1 MLDFELNPLNED
13 AVARLKKEIEQKG
26 NETTVHHERALVGLC
41 LLDPSTID
49 RVDIDLGSYHWI
61 DDACKS
67 LWPVIT
73 EMRRNDEPVGDIRN
87 VAVRVSSSLSAAE
100 IAKLTNDAG
109 MVGQDSYHVGFLND
123 TTDRSRLRRIASEIL
138 KRTEDRNDNPEAIRD
153 WIASQASVS
162 VSSRYRTKSASE
174 HIREIV
180 KQSTELKSKKTI
192 QTGIQTLDSVI
203 GGFRPGQLIIL
214 AARPS
219 VGKSALA
226 SQFAIEAAKE
236 KHRVL
241 FVSLEMTA
249 LETVARLL
257 AMELNFDT
265 QTILNGELASHQVN
279 AALKL
284 ADNYKS
290 IPLLIED
297 RRGMNIERLASII
310 RSTTAKEKLD
320 MVVIDYL
327 GLIVGDRK
335 KPRWESITEISNQLK
350 TLAQTEKVPIL
361 ALCQLNR
368 DSEGETPKLSH
379 LRDSG
384 SIEQDADIVLLL
396 HRDRFEIETELIIA
410 KNRNGAIGKL
420 KLEFNA
426 ERFEFRQSV
435 DEAWQP

>member
-1 MLDFELNPLNED
+1 ML
-13 AVARLKKEIEQKG
+13 G

-49 RVDIDLGSYHWI
+49 SVEIDLGAYSWI
-61 DDACKS
+61 DGGCKT

-73 EMRRNDEPVGDIRN
+73 EMRRNGEPVGDIRN
-87 VAVRVSSSLSAAE
+87 VAVRVSSILSAAE
-100 IAKLTNDAG
+100 IAKLVNDAG
-109 MVGQDSYHVGFLND
+109 MVGQDSYHVGFLNEI
-123 TTDRSRLRRIASEIL
+123 TDRSKLRRIASEIL
-138 KRTEDRNDNPEAIRD
+138 RRVEDQNDNPEALRD
-153 WIASQASVS
+153 WIASQAAVS
-162 VSSRYRTKSASE
+162 VSARSQTKSATE

-180 KQSTELKSKKTI
+180 KQSTEPKSRKAI
-192 QTGIQTLDSVI
+192 QTGIPILDNVI

-226 SQFAIEAAKE
+226 SQFAVEAAKE

-265 QTILNGELASHQVN
+265 QGILNGELASHQVK

-284 ADNYKS
+284 ADNYES

-327 GLIVGDRK
+327 GLIVGDRR
-335 KPRWESITEISNQLK
+335 KPRWESITEVSNQLK

-396 HRDRFEIETELIIA
+396 HRDRFETETELIIA
-410 KNRNGAIGKL
+410 KNRNGAVGKL
-420 KLEFNA
+420 QLEFNA

-435 DEAWQP
+435 GEAWQA

>member
-1 MLDFELNPLNED
+1 ML
-13 AVARLKKEIEQKG
+13 G
-26 NETTVHHERALVGLC
+26 SETTVHHERALVGMC
-41 LLDPSTID
+41 LLDPSVID
-49 RVDIDLGSYHWI
+49 SVEIDLGAYHWI
-61 DDACKS
+61 DGACKT

-73 EMRRNDEPVGDIRN
+73 EMRRNGEPVGDIRN
-87 VAVRVSSSLSAAE
+87 VAVRVSSSLPTVE
-100 IAKLTNDAG
+100 IAKIVNDAG
-109 MVGQDSYHVGFLND
+109 MVGQDSYHVGVLNEIA
-123 TTDRSRLRRIASEIL
+123 DRSKLRRIASEL
-138 KRTEDRNDNPEAIRD
+138 LRRVEDPNDSPEALRD
-153 WIASQASVS
+153 WMASQVSVS
-162 VSSRYRTKSASE
+162 VSARSRTKSASE

-180 KQSTELKSKKTI
+180 KQSTEPKSRKAI

-226 SQFAIEAAKE
+226 SQFAVDAAKE

-241 FVSLEMTA
+241 FISLEMTA

-257 AMELNFDT
+257 AMELGFDT
-265 QTILNGELASHQVN
+265 QTVLNGELASHEIVS
-279 AALKL
+279 ALKL
-284 ADNYKS
+284 ADNYDS
-290 IPLLIED
+290 VPLLIED
-297 RRGMNIERLASII
+297 RRGMNIDRLTSLI
-310 RSTTAKEKLD
+310 RSFTAKEKLD
-320 MVVIDYL
+320 LVCIDYL
-327 GLIVGDRK
+327 GLIVGDRR

-396 HRDRFEIETELIIA
+396 HRDQFETETELIIA
-410 KNRNGAIGKL
+410 KNRNGAVGKL
-420 KLEFNA
+420 QLEFNA

-435 DEAWQP
+435 GEAWQP

>member
-1 MLDFELNPLNED
+1 MKQRVMNMEAYNAEVSGLI
-13 AVARLKKEIEQKG
+13 RS
-26 NETTVHHERALVGLC
+26 ETTVHHERALVGLC

-49 RVDIDLGSYHWI
+49 SVEIDLGAYHWI
-61 DDACKS
+61 DSACKT

-73 EMRRNDEPVGDIRN
+73 EMRRNGEPVGDIRN
-87 VAVRVSSSLSAAE
+87 VAVRVSSSLPTVE
-100 IAKLTNDAG
+100 IAKIVNDAG
-109 MVGQDSYHVGFLND
+109 MVGQDSYHVGFLNEI
-123 TTDRSRLRRIASEIL
+123 TDRSRLRRIASEL
-138 KRTEDRNDNPEAIRD
+138 LRRVEDPNDNPEALRD
-153 WIASQASVS
+153 WIASQGAVS
-162 VSSRYRTKSASE
+162 VSARSRTKSATE

-180 KQSTELKSKKTI
+180 KQSTEPKSRKSI
-192 QTGIQTLDSVI
+192 QTGIQVLDNVI

-226 SQFAIEAAKE
+226 SQFAVDAAKG

-249 LETVARLL
+249 LETVARIL

-265 QTILNGELASHQVN
+265 QTVLNGELASHQVI
-279 AALKL
+279 AALSL
-284 ADNYKS
+284 ADSYQS

-297 RRGMNIERLASII
+297 RRGMNIERLSSII
-310 RSTTAKEKLD
+310 RSSAAEEKLD
-320 MVVIDYL
+320 LVVIDYL
-327 GLIVGDRK
+327 GLIVGDRR
-335 KPRWESITEISNQLK
+335 KPRWESFSEISNQLK
-350 TLAQTEKVPIL
+350 TLAQTEKIPIL

-368 DSEGETPKLSH
+368 ESEGETPKLSH

-396 HRDRFEIETELIIA
+396 HRDRFESETELIIA
-410 KNRNGAIGKL
+410 KNRNGAVGKL
-420 KLEFNA
+420 QLEFNA

-435 DEAWQP
+435 GEVWQP